1 MIDNALSYVLHV
13 S

>member
-1 MIDNALSYVLHV
+1 MIDNALNIV